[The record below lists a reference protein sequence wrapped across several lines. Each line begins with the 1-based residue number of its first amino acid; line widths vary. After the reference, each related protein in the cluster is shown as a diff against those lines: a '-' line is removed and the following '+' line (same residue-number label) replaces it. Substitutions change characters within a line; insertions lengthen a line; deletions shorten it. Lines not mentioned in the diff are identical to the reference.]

1 MKAALVLIL
10 FIFTTTLAEAE
21 REVKHV
27 TLNQEFD
34 IKVSEEVLIEEA
46 GLNLS
51 FEAVTND
58 SRCPEGVT
66 CVWGGNAK
74 IALKL
79 SKTGKR
85 LARIELN
92 TGMEPKQK
100 LYYGYDV
107 RLVRLQ
113 PKKIPYIKQGD
124 YVATIVVS
132 RK

>member
-10 FIFTTTLAEAE
+10 FIFTTTLAVPSRDAK
-21 REVKHV
+21 RAA
-27 TLNQEFD
+27 LSQEFD
-34 IKVSEEVLIEEA
+34 IKVGEEVLVERA
-46 GLNLS
+46 GLRVR

-79 SKTGKR
+79 NKT
-85 LARIELN
+85 ARRPARVELN
-92 TGMEPKQK
+92 TGVDPKQK
-100 LYYGYDV
+100 LYYGYNV

-113 PKKIPYIKQGD
+113 PQNNKNIKQGD
-124 YVATIVVS
+124 YVATVVVS